1 MPRKRK
7 PEDMWLPDRVYRH
20 PRGFVLIPKG
30 SGRTILL
37 CPIDADKLQVWERYR
52 DEVATLS
59 KRDTIEA
66 LFQSYFSSPE
76 FSGKAARTRRDNLA
90 ESARLLQVFGQM
102 LPAKVEP
109 HHVRRYMDLRGE
121 ASRTQANHELALFSV
136 VFSWGYER
144 GLVTRNP
151 CKGVKKFTVKSRERY
166 VTDSEYAALYSCAQP
181 ALKVIMEITYRC
193 AARVGDVI
201 KMRYS
206 QVTPDGIYIKQGKT
220 GKQQVK
226 AWNDELRTAVE
237 LARSLGDGAASQY
250 VACQAD
256 GQPYTY
262 DGIYSAWRRAKA
274 AAKQL
279 HPAANFEFTIH
290 DLKAKGISDFDGTT
304 AEKQDFSGHK
314 TMAQVAI
321 YDRKPRVVKTV
332 SKKIGKG

>member
-7 PEDMWLPDRVYRH
+7 PEDLWLPDRVYRH

-37 CPIDADKLQVWERYR
+37 CPLNADKLQVWERYR
-52 DEVATLS
+52 DEMAVFS

-66 LFQSYFSSPE
+66 LFQSYFASTE
-76 FSGKAARTRRDNLA
+76 YSGKAPRTRRDNLA
-90 ESARLLQVFGQM
+90 ESTRLLKVFGQM
-102 LPAKVEP
+102 LPEKVEP

-121 ASRTQANHELALFSV
+121 TSRTQANHEMALMSV

-151 CKGVKKFTVKSRERY
+151 CKGVKKFTVKSRDRY
-166 VTDSEYAALYSCAQP
+166 ITDDEYAALYSCAQP

-201 KMRYS
+201 KMRHS
-206 QVTPDGIYIKQGKT
+206 QMTHDGIYIRQGKT

-226 AWNDELRTAVE
+226 AWNDQLRMAVE
-237 LARSLGDGAASQY
+237 SAQKLSGGASSQY
-250 VACQAD
+250 VICQPD
-256 GQPYTY
+256 GSPYTY

-274 AAKQL
+274 AAKAR
-279 HPAANFEFTIH
+279 HPSINLDFTIH

-314 TMAQVAI
+314 TMAQVAV
-321 YDRKPRVVKTV
+321 YDRKPRVVQTV
-332 SKKIGKG
+332 SKRIGRG